1 VQCKKALRFN
11 KIRYKNNYYDFTYF
25 SETTHMWKK
34 VVNCIMVT
42 GKGRVK
48 YILILNSF
56 NEISRYPD
64 YLWLK
69 LLQRY
74 PSMFPTLHHIAC

>member
-1 VQCKKALRFN
+1 
-11 KIRYKNNYYDFTYF
+11 
-25 SETTHMWKK
+25 MWKK
-34 VVNCIMVT
+34 VVNFILVT

-64 YLWLK
+64 YLWLN